1 MVDLDSSEVLILFTF
16 FLVKVDLLLSFG
28 LVVIIRVRDMW
39 LS

>member
-16 FLVKVDLLLSFG
+16 FLVKVDLLSFG